1 MSKLLTG
8 GLEIRLKYFFCEIN
22 HRSCIASIRF
32 WYLFYKIRGLLCW
45 GKYKNLKDSMHGIWD
60 NYREK
65 NKIIL
70 FHECPFKQN
79 EKVSK
84 IQVCTVYWPD
94 GEVSGE
100 ILLTM
105 LHHRYK
111 KMLIV
116 ICFACIL
123 PHYLYC
129 ETSNF
134 LTDVNVLFTPPAPA
148 L

>member
-1 MSKLLTG
+1 
-8 GLEIRLKYFFCEIN
+8 
-22 HRSCIASIRF
+22 
-32 WYLFYKIRGLLCW
+32 
-45 GKYKNLKDSMHGIWD
+45 MHGIWD

-111 KMLIV
+111 KNAYSNLFSRK
-116 ICFACIL
+116 CLSCLYPTALSIL
-123 PHYLYC
+123 W
-129 ETSNF
+129 
-134 LTDVNVLFTPPAPA
+134 D
-148 L
+148 